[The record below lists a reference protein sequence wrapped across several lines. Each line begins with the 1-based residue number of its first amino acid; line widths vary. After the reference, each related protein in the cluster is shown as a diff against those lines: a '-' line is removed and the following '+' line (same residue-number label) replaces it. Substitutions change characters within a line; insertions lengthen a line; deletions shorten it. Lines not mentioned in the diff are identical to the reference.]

1 MSVHFSSK
9 TPEWATPQTF
19 FDDLNA
25 EFHFTLDPCSTHE
38 NAKCEKHFTA
48 SDNGLVQDW
57 SGDRVW
63 MNPPY
68 GREIIHWMKKAYE
81 ESLRGAVCVC
91 LVPARTDTSWW
102 HRYAVR
108 GEVRFIKGRLKFGEG
123 KNSAPFPSAV
133 VVFRGTN
140 NQQEES
146 SMIEATLERIAAALE
161 RQAAAMENLKGATA
175 TLATDCARAV
185 TTTVLPPVET
195 PAVEKPAERS
205 VTDDAERNALK
216 VELHKRGIQ
225 FSERARTATL
235 KELLNTATTPA
246 PVGAPVEQKAPEVP
260 LATPT
265 LKVEEVRAALIQC
278 KNEKGET
285 VARDILVKFGKA
297 EKLSAVAPENYAAI
311 VKACGENIVSE
322 LAQ

>member
-1 MSVHFSSK
+1 
-9 TPEWATPQTF
+9 
-19 FDDLNA
+19 
-25 EFHFTLDPCSTHE
+25 
-38 NAKCEKHFTA
+38 
-48 SDNGLVQDW
+48 
-57 SGDRVW
+57 
-63 MNPPY
+63 
-68 GREIIHWMKKAYE
+68 
-81 ESLRGAVCVC
+81 
-91 LVPARTDTSWW
+91 
-102 HRYAVR
+102 
-108 GEVRFIKGRLKFGEG
+108 
-123 KNSAPFPSAV
+123 
-133 VVFRGTN
+133 
-140 NQQEES
+140 
-146 SMIEATLERIAAALE
+146 MIENVLERIAVALE
-161 RQAAAMENLKGATA
+161 RQAAAMEKWTLPAGVTTSSINTVTLKE
-175 TLATDCARAV
+175 TLAAV
-185 TTTVLPPVET
+185 TPP
-195 PAVEKPAERS
+195 VEKPAERS

-260 LATPT
+260 LATST

>member
-1 MSVHFSSK
+1 
-9 TPEWATPQTF
+9 
-19 FDDLNA
+19 
-25 EFHFTLDPCSTHE
+25 
-38 NAKCEKHFTA
+38 
-48 SDNGLVQDW
+48 
-57 SGDRVW
+57 
-63 MNPPY
+63 
-68 GREIIHWMKKAYE
+68 
-81 ESLRGAVCVC
+81 
-91 LVPARTDTSWW
+91 
-102 HRYAVR
+102 
-108 GEVRFIKGRLKFGEG
+108 
-123 KNSAPFPSAV
+123 
-133 VVFRGTN
+133 
-140 NQQEES
+140 
-146 SMIEATLERIAAALE
+146 MIEATLERIAAALE

-195 PAVEKPAERS
+195 PAVETPAERS

-216 VELHKRGIQ
+216 DELHKRGIP

-235 KELLNTATTPA
+235 KELLANPPVPKAVVTTIPGGVTPPA
-246 PVGAPVEQKAPEVP
+246 FVADKPVVE
-260 LATPT
+260 ATPT